1 MTAAVAE
8 RIEAPA
14 PVNVPHAVAEGN
26 ALMAMIERVA
36 LNPAADIDKLE
47 RLLAMQELIMAR
59 NARVSFAAD
68 FAMMQAE
75 LPTIEEKGHIVI
87 RAKAAP
93 NQVQGEVI
101 QDTPYALWEDIN
113 EGIKPV
119 LARHGFGLS
128 FKPGVAPDGRVT
140 VTAIL
145 MHREGHREEAT
156 MILQHD
162 STGSKNAVQ
171 AIGSSTSYGKR
182 YAAAALLNLTSRDG
196 AERDDNGKAAVQ
208 TYGKGQARPIDAEMR
223 AEIDA
228 CLTVED
234 LERLWRSKPFK
245 QEYEKLPLDW
255 QKLLL
260 EHFKDAKLGIQ
271 TAKVQTPPG
280 FVPPNFEGMKA

>member
-1 MTAAVAE
+1 MTQQNIATAQTTQVAPTSQ
-8 RIEAPA
+8 A
-14 PVNVPHAVAEGN
+14 HTEGT
-26 ALMAMIERVA
+26 ALLSMIERVA

-47 RLLAMQELIMAR
+47 RLLAMQEQITAR
-59 NARVSFAAD
+59 NARISFAAD
-68 FAMMQAE
+68 FAAMQGE
-75 LPTIEEKGHIVI
+75 LPTIEERGHIVV
-87 RAKAAP
+87 REKARDGSRT
-93 NQVQGEVI
+93 GEVI

-119 LARHGFGLS
+119 LAKHGFGLS
-128 FKPGVAPDGRVT
+128 FRPGVANDGRVT

-196 AERDDNGKAAVQ
+196 AESDDNGKAAVQ
-208 TYGKGQARPIDAEMR
+208 TYGKAQARPIDAEMR

-228 CLTVED
+228 CMTVED

-245 QEYEKLPLDW
+245 QEYEKLPPDW

-260 EHFKDAKLGIQ
+260 EHFKETKLDIQ
-271 TAKVQTPPG
+271 NRALGT
-280 FVPPNFEGMKA
+280 VPPNFDGLETRR